1 MIEAVVTTHEWP
13 LVLVRS
19 RVLVI
24 LQLEE
29 LGEGGGGAD
38 RLADQDVG
46 DGRPLHRTVAREGE
60 PRGLRDHV
68 VRVAHVGRVVQLRHG
83 HVDTRALGDGRVGE
97 EEARVAELEVLEQGV
112 ELHAVEGAPG
122 AVQVLPGLG
131 LLAGVV
137 VVEELV
143 HYPRHLNTNT
153 VLNNSAHFKIVTIGQ
168 PTNLFCC
175 CFTGLDCLFFF
186 LFLSPHIG
194 SIKAVVPR
202 H

>member
-68 VRVAHVGRVVQLRHG
+68 VWVAHVGRVVQLRHG
-83 HVDTRALGDGRVGE
+83 HVDTRALGDGRVGK
-97 EEARVAELEVLEQGV
+97 EEARVAELEVLELGV
-112 ELHAVEGAPG
+112 ELHAVEGATG
-122 AVQVLPGLG
+122 AVQVLPS
-131 LLAGVV
+131 
-137 VVEELV
+137 LV
-143 HYPRHLNTNT
+143 TCTQLHYCTILHISHLSQSGSTPRSQRTQRGP
-153 VLNNSAHFKIVTIGQ
+153 A
-168 PTNLFCC
+168 
-175 CFTGLDCLFFF
+175 
-186 LFLSPHIG
+186 SP
-194 SIKAVVPR
+194 PR
-202 H
+202 PSPSGRHPHPCQSPSQWIS

>member
-24 LQLEE
+24 LQLKE
-29 LGEGGGGAD
+29 LGEGGRGAD

-68 VRVAHVGRVVQLRHG
+68 VWVAHVGRVVQLRHG
-83 HVDTRALGDGRVGE
+83 HVDTRALGDRRVGE

-143 HYPRHLNTNT
+143 HYPRHL
-153 VLNNSAHFKIVTIGQ
+153 HTIQ
-168 PTNLFCC
+168 LQHYT
-175 CFTGLDCLFFF
+175 T
-186 LFLSPHIG
+186 PHI
-194 SIKAVVPR
+194 SQLSVNTPFLMLFYWS
-202 H
+202 